1 MTNGYAPNE
10 SISSGEGARAKGGRH
25 GQNEMDISGERIM
38 ASTQTHKHTDKHARA
53 SRSRRAPRGGRTPR
67 AKRNGHFG
75 GRGYREQHTDVF
87 GMAIYLTLED
97 ELETGSGLVAILA
110 NRRM

>member
-1 MTNGYAPNE
+1 MMPN
-10 SISSGEGARAKGGRH
+10 
-25 GQNEMDISGERIM
+25 NV
-38 ASTQTHKHTDKHARA
+38 ASTHEIASSHAHARVT
-53 SRSRRAPRGGRTPR
+53 RSRRPRRGRTPR

-75 GRGYREQHTDVF
+75 GRGYWEQHTDVF